1 MGNFEIKK
9 CKNFDHC
16 ELLRALISKINP
28 PDLEKVLKILFRITK
43 RLIFFENYYC
53 RTKSIC
59 TFWAKYSTVAVYTLN
74 TQQAMLRN

>member
-43 RLIFFENYYC
+43 GLILLLQDKEYLHFLGP
-53 RTKSIC
+53 
-59 TFWAKYSTVAVYTLN
+59 KYSTVAVYTLN